1 MSLCCVVLTALRVP
15 LGGSCRRYTRPA
27 STAISRPLTHMVD
40 DVGLVEELAQ
50 DAFVAALPQWSG
62 EGVQRIPGAWLK
74 TIAKRRAMEVPP
86 PAAARHQTP
95 PDLIVSWKLGSR

>member
-1 MSLCCVVLTALRVP
+1 
-15 LGGSCRRYTRPA
+15 
-27 STAISRPLTHMVD
+27 MVD

-74 TIAKRRAMEVPP
+74 TIAKRRAMDRFRRQQRLDI
-86 PAAARHQTP
+86 RHHQ
-95 PDLIVSWKLGSR
+95 I

>member
-1 MSLCCVVLTALRVP
+1 
-15 LGGSCRRYTRPA
+15 
-27 STAISRPLTHMVD
+27 MVH

-74 TIAKRRAMEVPP
+74 TIAKRRAMDRRQQRLDI
-86 PAAARHQTP
+86 RHHQ
-95 PDLIVSWKLGSR
+95 I